1 MERIEATENWTAD
14 GKRIL
19 FEQLMRRTR
28 PRANAQALM
37 LTRNTADAED
47 LLQVSILRAWSRFE
61 SFDQERSFGKWLS
74 VIMMHAFLDRRRAE
88 GRRVKT
94 VSYENTPNSVD
105 GDSYLME
112 FPETGPLLEER
123 VITRDQYDLEE
134 ALQKI
139 PETHRRIVLM
149 CDMLGYDYQDCA
161 ASEGVPVG
169 TVRSR
174 LFRGRRK
181 LRTIL
186 EKGFDSGL
194 LAA

>member
-1 MERIEATENWTAD
+1 MERIEATENWTVE
-14 GKRIL
+14 GKRNL
-19 FEQLMRRTR
+19 FEQLIRRTR
-28 PRANAQALM
+28 SRANAQALM
-37 LTRNTADAED
+37 LTRNATDAED
-47 LLQVSILRAWSRFE
+47 LLQVSILRAWSRFD

-88 GRRVKT
+88 GRRVRT
-94 VSYENTPNSVD
+94 VSYENAPNNSE

-112 FPETGPLLEER
+112 FAETGPLLEER
-123 VITRDQYDLEE
+123 IVSRDQYNLEE
-134 ALQKI
+134 ALERI

-149 CDMLGYDYQDCA
+149 CDMLGYDYHDCA

-194 LAA
+194 MAA